1 MKQRFTRVAVVLLAV
16 VTLGL
21 TAGAVIP
28 VPGAAMP
35 AAIPGCQER
44 TIGDGG
50 LDGLHWSQPMMGHIT
65 GSYRVSA
72 DCSHQIKYWSRGWR
86 FDPTTCGDARVHLL
100 TASGGS
106 LRRTDWTRVCG
117 GPESSHTYTL
127 VSFLPTNQRFELEFR
142 SLQARSQSRWPLGV
156 FRF

>member
-1 MKQRFTRVAVVLLAV
+1 MKRRFIRAGVVLLALV
-16 VTLGL
+16 ALGL

-28 VPGAAMP
+28 VPGAALP

-44 TIGDGG
+44 TIGNGG
-50 LDGLHWSQPMMGHIT
+50 LEGLHWSQPMMGHIT
-65 GSYRVSA
+65 GSYRVSS
-72 DCSHQIKYWSRGWR
+72 DCSHRIRYWSQGWR
-86 FDPTTCGDARVHLL
+86 FDGEMCGDARVHLL

-117 GPESSHTYTL
+117 GPRSSHTYTL
-127 VSFLPTNQRFELEFR
+127 ASFLSTNQRFELEFR
-142 SLQARSQSRWPLGV
+142 ALQGREPFLWPLGE